1 MTMLRV
7 ALKEFLNHS
16 KASRGGVLA
25 QASKHESKQASKQA
39 VKQASKACFKKRNG
53 ILINVAMSITMSD

>member
-1 MTMLRV
+1 MLRV
-7 ALKEFLNHS
+7 ALKLKEFLNHS
-16 KASRGGVLA
+16 KASRGG
-25 QASKHESKQASKQA
+25 ASSASKQASKQA